1 MSMCIATICVACTS
15 PDDSGNK
22 TAPQQ
27 DKDIRILA
35 IGNSFSVDAMQYLYG
50 ILEDAGYEEIVL
62 GNIYKGGC
70 SLEQHSSRFE
80 NDNGSDYTYYK
91 NTSGEWTETEGCFPR
106 KVLQEEEWDYIT
118 MQQVSGKSG
127 MADTYEPYLSALL
140 EIVSLYCPDA
150 SLVWHMTWAY
160 QSNSTHGDFKN
171 YGSDQMTMY
180 NAIVSTVQNTVLS
193 KGVFAKVIPN
203 GTAVQN
209 LRTSY
214 IGDNL
219 TRDGYHMSY
228 DKGRYL
234 TALTFAKAL
243 TGCDLSVVD
252 YTPSNYSYS
261 QQDILAMKEAADN
274 ACKSPYSVTASVYP
288 PQQTPGDNEQEGD
301 ESGDD
306 VPVENPFESV
316 LSANGKD
323 IDDYEALDLGLI
335 KFAYYNSSEDATDP
349 DKVYMASTASGITY
363 NKYVATRIFTKSEI
377 PSGSLVVVLNGYQ
390 YRPEGWT
397 SLDVLNGTGSGKSG
411 IGRPGNV
418 TAAGLVEVN
427 ETWWGSWNYRA
438 FNLAKTSTPV
448 LNGTTVEEVCN
459 SFAIFVPKTEQ

>member
-1 MSMCIATICVACTS
+1 MLMCIATVCVACTS
-15 PDDSGNK
+15 KDDSGN
-22 TAPQQ
+22 TPAPQQ

-80 NDNGSDYTYYK
+80 DDNGSDYTYYK
-91 NTSGEWTETEGCFPR
+91 NISGEWTETEGCFPR

-127 MADTYEPYLSALL
+127 QAATYEPYLSDLL
-140 EIVSLYCPDA
+140 EIVTLYCPDA
-150 SLVWHMTWAY
+150 SLAWHMTWAY
-160 QSNSTHGDFKN
+160 QGNSGHNDFGH
-171 YGSDQMTMY
+171 YGKDQMTMY
-180 NAIVSTVQNTVLS
+180 NAIVGTVQNTVMS
-193 KGVFAKVIPN
+193 KGVFVKVIPN

-214 IGDNL
+214 MGDNL
-219 TRDGYHMSY
+219 TRDGYHMSH

-234 TALTFAKAL
+234 AALTFAKAL

-252 YTPSNYSYS
+252 YTPSGYSYTA
-261 QQDILAMKEAADN
+261 QDILAMKEAADN
-274 ACKSPYSVTASVYP
+274 ACKTPYSVTVSSYP
-288 PQQTPGDNEQEGD
+288 PEQTPEDNGQEEEQPGDN
-301 ESGDD
+301 

-316 LSANGKD
+316 LSENGKD

-335 KFAYYNSSEDATDP
+335 RFAYYNSSEDATDP
-349 DKVYMASTASGITY
+349 DKVYMASTATGNTY
-363 NKYVATRIFTKSEI
+363 KKFVATKIFEKSEI
-377 PSGSLVVVLNGYQ
+377 PSGSLIVVLNGYQ

-397 SLDVLNGTGSGKSG
+397 ALDVLNGTGSGNSG
-411 IGRPGNV
+411 ITRPGNV
-418 TAAGLVEVN
+418 TTGLVEVN
-427 ETWWGSWNYRA
+427 DAWWGSWKYRA
-438 FNLAKTSTPV
+438 FNLAKTSTPF
-448 LNGTTVEEVCN
+448 LNDTTVEEVCN
-459 SFAIFVPKTEQ
+459 SFAIFVPKIEH